1 MWKKAISLVLSVGLY
16 VTLFSGT
23 AGASEKLQDYVD
35 GSSTFVPIDYD
46 VDLDSLVYYNEY
58 LAEQGEL
65 PPARP
70 TPSLPRD
77 MPEAMWNISRSRIM
91 SAPAPAAFG

>member
-65 PPARP
+65 PPVSGSVMHAGEGCQVGRRRG
-70 TPSLPRD
+70 SQ
-77 MPEAMWNISRSRIM
+77 S
-91 SAPAPAAFG
+91 